1 MDTLIDSQE
10 FVLFDQQTREQLGQ
24 LYTVA
29 NESASELIEGME
41 EADQM
46 IRYPALAK
54 EGLIGEAY
62 NFVMLCL
69 RSLLNLVEKVIAWFS
84 EKINHFVN
92 IRQKV
97 KKHNDGRV
105 DKFRSLYTGF
115 TVTEKAEANTKFK
128 SLHID
133 YCPPHQQYIQMC
145 NLFNQVT
152 NYLASNVTSY
162 VSRDVALFWSNV
174 DPEVIPAWCDAELM
188 EVLAKFGIKMDVD
201 NFSYTSPFT
210 AMPRMTM
217 DEGGYNIESIADI
230 NYHYAKFVYG
240 NLRIIIGLKKQFE
253 EFENVI
259 KLKEKEAAKLA
270 GEGSKASFA
279 AATKK
284 ISKSIAVSIRL
295 TNYLTQ
301 IEEALD
307 TRRGWISMRGVEA
320 CVKTVNKD
328 AAAVE
333 FQ

>member
-1 MDTLIDSQE
+1 MNDMIDTQDLA
-10 FVLFDQQTREQLGQ
+10 FFDESTRDRLDD
-24 LYTVA
+24 LYA
-29 NESASELIEGME
+29 IAHIAAAELITGMD
-41 EADQM
+41 EATSLMQ
-46 IRYPALAK
+46 YPSLAK
-54 EGLIGEAY
+54 EGLISEAY

-69 RSLLNLVEKVIAWFS
+69 KSILNLIEKVIAWFS
-84 EKINHFVN
+84 EKIRHFVN
-92 IRQKV
+92 VRLKV

-105 DKFRSLYTGF
+105 DKFRSLYSNFTG
-115 TVTEKAEANTKFK
+115 TEKAEANAKFK
-128 SLHID
+128 ALHVD
-133 YCPPHQQYIQMC
+133 YCPTYQQYIQMC
-145 NLFNQVT
+145 NLFNRVT
-152 NYLASNVTSY
+152 NYLASNVTGY
-162 VSRDVALFWSNV
+162 VSRDMALFGSET

-210 AMPRMTM
+210 TMPRMTM
-217 DEGGYNIESIADI
+217 EEGGYTIESITEVS
-230 NYHYAKFVYG
+230 NHYVKLVFS

-253 EFENVI
+253 EFETTI
-259 KLKEKEAAKLA
+259 KLKEKEAVKLA
-270 GEGSKASFA
+270 GESSKASFA

-284 ISKSIAVSIRL
+284 ISKSIALSIRL